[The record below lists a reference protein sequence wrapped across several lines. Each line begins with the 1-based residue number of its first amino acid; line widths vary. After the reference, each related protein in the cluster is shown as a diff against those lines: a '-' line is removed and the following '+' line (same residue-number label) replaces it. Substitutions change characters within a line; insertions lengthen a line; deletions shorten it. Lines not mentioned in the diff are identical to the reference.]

1 LTDTDLE
8 EICRRRR
15 DRNRLGLR
23 QWIVVFLTVCAGD
36 QAGVAAHA
44 WIIPVVGALIRFLG
58 VPAGLIG
65 NELSIRYGLR
75 TIATLVF
82 LLSALAGGLLGFTA
96 MLPYITVLGLSVI
109 AGFIPRRAPSSA
121 GSAGRECTSLSC
133 RAIFRISLRAPRSRH
148 SPAQGGD
155 DRVVFLHRLWRR
167 IPRRAP
173 VRRHARSVRR
183 DIAAGR
189 VDRQLRHLRTRLPSR
204 RGRDDVPAP
213 RRLETIAISCLL
225 AA

>member
-1 LTDTDLE
+1 MTDTDLE
-8 EICRRRR
+8 EIRRRRR

-44 WIIPVVGALIRFLG
+44 WIIPVVGALISFLG

-65 NELSIRYGLR
+65 NELSVRYGLR

-109 AGFIPRRAPSSA
+109 AGFTGA
-121 GSAGRECTSLSC
+121 GQFFESHFGH
-133 RAIFRISLRAPRSRH
+133 PRSRH

-173 VRRHARSVRR
+173 VWRHARSVRR

>member
-1 LTDTDLE
+1 MTDTDLE
-8 EICRRRR
+8 EIRRRRR

-23 QWIVVFLTVCAGD
+23 QWIVVFLTLCAGE

-44 WIIPVVGALIRFLG
+44 WIIPVVGALISFLG

-96 MLPYITVLGLSVI
+96 TLPYITVLGLSVI
-109 AGFIPRRAPSSA
+109 AGFIVQDNFSNLTSGSSRSPLPSTGGRRSGCIPASALAPHSSA
-121 GSAGRECTSLSC
+121 RSC
-133 RAIFRISLRAPRSRH
+133 S
-148 SPAQGGD
+148 
-155 DRVVFLHRLWRR
+155 
-167 IPRRAP
+167 
-173 VRRHARSVRR
+173 RSVRR

>member
-1 LTDTDLE
+1 MLIGYVRVSKSDGTQTLEPQGTPRLTDTDLE
-8 EICRRRR
+8 EIRRRRR

-44 WIIPVVGALIRFLG
+44 WIIPVVGALISFLG

-109 AGFIPRRAPSSA
+109 AGFIVQGNFSNLTSGSSQSPLPSTGGRRSGCIPASALAPHSSARSCSASRSISSA
-121 GSAGRECTSLSC
+121 GYRSWPRGSSASAPADSL
-133 RAIFRISLRAPRSRH
+133 A
-148 SPAQGGD
+148 
-155 DRVVFLHRLWRR
+155 
-167 IPRRAP
+167 
-173 VRRHARSVRR
+173 
-183 DIAAGR
+183 
-189 VDRQLRHLRTRLPSR
+189 
-204 RGRDDVPAP
+204 
-213 RRLETIAISCLL
+213 
-225 AA
+225 

>member
-8 EICRRRR
+8 EIRRRRR

-44 WIIPVVGALIRFLG
+44 WIIPVVGALISFLG

-109 AGFIPRRAPSSA
+109 AGFIVQGNFSNLTSGSSQSSLPSTGGRRSGCIPASALAPHSSARSCSASRSISSA
-121 GSAGRECTSLSC
+121 GY
-133 RAIFRISLRAPRSRH
+133 RS
-148 SPAQGGD
+148 
-155 DRVVFLHRLWRR
+155 
-167 IPRRAP
+167 
-173 VRRHARSVRR
+173 
-183 DIAAGR
+183 
-189 VDRQLRHLRTRLPSR
+189 
-204 RGRDDVPAP
+204 
-213 RRLETIAISCLL
+213 
-225 AA
+225 

>member
-1 LTDTDLE
+1 MTDTDLE
-8 EICRRRR
+8 EIRRRRR

-44 WIIPVVGALIRFLG
+44 WIIPVVGALISFLG

-109 AGFIPRRAPSSA
+109 AGFIV
-121 GSAGRECTSLSC
+121 
-133 RAIFRISLRAPRSRH
+133 
-148 SPAQGGD
+148 QGN
-155 DRVVFLHRLWRR
+155 F
-167 IPRRAP
+167 
-173 VRRHARSVRR
+173 
-183 DIAAGR
+183 
-189 VDRQLRHLRTRLPSR
+189 
-204 RGRDDVPAP
+204 
-213 RRLETIAISCLL
+213 
-225 AA
+225 

>member
-1 LTDTDLE
+1 MVSASLKALSASARRPVSRQRTPRFTDTDLE
-8 EICRRRR
+8 EIRRRRR

-44 WIIPVVGALIRFLG
+44 WIIPVVGALISFLG

-65 NELSIRYGLR
+65 NELSVRYGLR

-109 AGFIPRRAPSSA
+109 AGFIVQGNFKSHFGLLAVATPQHRRATI
-121 GSAGRECTSLSC
+121 GSYSC
-133 RAIFRISLRAPRSRH
+133 IGFGAAFLGALLFGVTLDQFGGIS
-148 SPAQGGD
+148 Q
-155 DRVVFLHRLWRR
+155 
-167 IPRRAP
+167 
-173 VRRHARSVRR
+173 
-183 DIAAGR
+183 
-189 VDRQLRHLRTRLPSR
+189 
-204 RGRDDVPAP
+204 
-213 RRLETIAISCLL
+213 L
-225 AA
+225 AAWIVSFGTVWKRSP

>member
-1 LTDTDLE
+1 MTDTDLE
-8 EICRRRR
+8 EIRRRRR

-44 WIIPVVGALIRFLG
+44 WIIPVVGALISFLG

-109 AGFIPRRAPSSA
+109 AGFIVQGNFSNLTSGSSQSPLPSTGGRRSGCIPASALAPHSSA
-121 GSAGRECTSLSC
+121 RSC
-133 RAIFRISLRAPRSRH
+133 S
-148 SPAQGGD
+148 
-155 DRVVFLHRLWRR
+155 
-167 IPRRAP
+167 
-173 VRRHARSVRR
+173 RSVRR

>member
-8 EICRRRR
+8 EIRRRRR

-44 WIIPVVGALIRFLG
+44 WIIPVVGALISFLG

-109 AGFIPRRAPSSA
+109 AGFIVQGEFFEAHFGLLAVATPQHRGATI
-121 GSAGRECTSLSC
+121 GLYSC
-133 RAIFRISLRAPRSRH
+133 IGFGAA
-148 SPAQGGD
+148 
-155 DRVVFLHRLWRR
+155 FLGPLLFG
-167 IPRRAP
+167 
-173 VRRHARSVRR
+173 VHARSVRR

-189 VDRQLRHLRTRLPSR
+189 VDRRLRHLRTRLPSR

>member
-1 LTDTDLE
+1 MTDTDLE
-8 EICRRRR
+8 EIRRRRR

-44 WIIPVVGALIRFLG
+44 WIIPVVGALISLLG

-109 AGFIPRRAPSSA
+109 AGFIVQ
-121 GSAGRECTSLSC
+121 GY
-133 RAIFRISLRAPRSRH
+133 FRISLRAPRSRH
-148 SPAQGGD
+148 SPAQGGQ
-155 DRVVFLHRLWRR
+155 RSGC
-167 IPRRAP
+167 IPASALAP
-173 VRRHARSVRR
+173 HSSARSCSASRS
-183 DIAAGR
+183 ISSAGYR
-189 VDRQLRHLRTRLPSR
+189 SWP
-204 RGRDDVPAP
+204 RGSSASAPAD
-213 RRLETIAISCLL
+213 SL
-225 AA
+225 A

>member
-1 LTDTDLE
+1 MTDTDLE
-8 EICRRRR
+8 EIRRRRR

-44 WIIPVVGALIRFLG
+44 WIIPVVGALISFLG

-96 MLPYITVLGLSVI
+96 MLPYITVLGLSVV
-109 AGFIPRRAPSSA
+109 AGFIMQGNFSNLTSGSSQSPLPSTGGRRSGCIPASALAPHSSARSCSASRSISSA
-121 GSAGRECTSLSC
+121 GYRSGPRGSSASAPADSL
-133 RAIFRISLRAPRSRH
+133 A
-148 SPAQGGD
+148 
-155 DRVVFLHRLWRR
+155 
-167 IPRRAP
+167 
-173 VRRHARSVRR
+173 
-183 DIAAGR
+183 
-189 VDRQLRHLRTRLPSR
+189 
-204 RGRDDVPAP
+204 
-213 RRLETIAISCLL
+213 
-225 AA
+225 

>member
-1 LTDTDLE
+1 MTDTDLE
-8 EICRRRR
+8 EIRRRRR

-44 WIIPVVGALIRFLG
+44 WIIPVVGALISFLG
-58 VPAGLIG
+58 VLAGLIG

-109 AGFIPRRAPSSA
+109 AGFIVQGNFSNL
-121 GSAGRECTSLSC
+121 TSGFGLLAVATPQHRGATIGLYSC
-133 RAIFRISLRAPRSRH
+133 IGFGAA
-148 SPAQGGD
+148 
-155 DRVVFLHRLWRR
+155 FLGPLLFG
-167 IPRRAP
+167 
-173 VRRHARSVRR
+173 VHARSVRR

-189 VDRQLRHLRTRLPSR
+189 VDRRLRHLRTRLPSR